1 MDPCSFDDCDR
12 ANLLASTMEEL
23 GEEERLLQGGIRP
36 PLMEPKS
43 PGPPT
48 RSSAAQKR
56 SPNKQLARDVVKK
69 PRSSI
74 QMAFPSGALRITR
87 TPGRSRTKNC
97 INLTDIIHKDSLVSA
112 CVFAFFIANEELFGH
127 LPLSR
132 TSNSVPVSTDSCG
145 WALHT
150 AVRTDAM

>member
-1 MDPCSFDDCDR
+1 MS
-12 ANLLASTMEEL
+12 
-23 GEEERLLQGGIRP
+23 
-36 PLMEPKS
+36 LMEPKS

-56 SPNKQLARDVVKK
+56 GPNKQLARDVVKK
-69 PRSSI
+69 PRSST
-74 QMAFPSGALRITR
+74 QMAFPNGGLRITR

-97 INLTDIIHKDSLVSA
+97 VNLEDVIHKDSLLSA

-127 LPLSR
+127 LPLSG
-132 TSNSVPVSTDSCG
+132 TSNSVPVFAHSRSR
-145 WALHT
+145 ALHT